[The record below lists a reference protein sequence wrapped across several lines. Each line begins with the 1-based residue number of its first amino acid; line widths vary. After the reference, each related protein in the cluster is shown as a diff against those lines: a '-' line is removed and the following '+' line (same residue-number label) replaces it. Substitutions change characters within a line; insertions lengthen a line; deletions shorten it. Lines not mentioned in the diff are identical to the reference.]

1 MADVVAIR
9 AAIAAQ
15 VAAVVVPSLTTSAEY
30 LAVLNILPM
39 FLVLPT
45 RPIAK
50 FDVCLGAGHNGADGT
65 PMAPNEFTMR
75 GILPVSKADTISN
88 VQDYLDPWCGNQN
101 TAGVVSVV
109 AAMDMNPTLNGLV
122 EWCICTVIDSYGPI
136 EWAGVEYFGA
146 SFIFDVSAR

>member
-15 VAAVVVPSLTTSAEY
+15 VAAAAVPALTTYAEY
-30 LAVLNILPM
+30 QAVLNILPA

-50 FDVCLGAGHNGADGT
+50 YDVCLGAGILDGSGN
-65 PMAPNEFTMR
+65 PMSPTDFTFR

-88 VQDYLDPWCGNQN
+88 VQDYLDPWCGYQN
-101 TAGVVSVV
+101 TASTVSI
-109 AAMDMNPTLNGLV
+109 AMALDLNPTLGGLV
-122 EWCICTVIDSYGPI
+122 EWCNTTVVDSYGPI

-146 SFIFDVSAR
+146 SFIFEVSAR